1 MTGWIPSHP
10 AHARNCPSRFFR
22 ERRHRSPCNGRKDSG
37 HAPDHVRAVAFPC
50 AAFPEVCLSD
60 KNAVRH
66 DHTLARV
73 RKRAPYAEPSV
84 SIRICCLACRRQP
97 DSLTLLDLSASDL
110 RLSLSCNTR
119 VPATAHAILTGVDHD
134 NTPEQTPAHRGSV
147 FTHCIHLNSVPDPG
161 TSSAAKPQRQ
171 NQTRCTSA
179 APRRACSHR
188 RTRVPSPI
196 VAPARMHPS
205 PRPGAHVSACRER
218 SWRALPPP
226 SRYRVKSLAQNRL
239 VDITETVSDVSA
251 LPSARSLRIS
261 CPRPARSIYIA
272 PARMNPSSHPG
283 AHALI
288 VAPGRACSHHCA
300 HAPGLLFRRQPLR
313 ALYRPGSPFALAI
326 APASSPHSPSLRQP
340 LRTRHRSGIFSRKIF
355 RCVCA

>member
-50 AAFPEVCLSD
+50 AAFPEVCLAD

-84 SIRICCLACRRQP
+84 SVRICCLACRRQP

-119 VPATAHAILTGVDHD
+119 IPATAHAILTGVDHD
-134 NTPEQTPAHRGSV
+134 NTPEQASAYRGSV

-161 TSSAAKPQRQ
+161 TSSAAKSQRQ
-171 NQTRCTSA
+171 NQTRCISA
-179 APRRACSHR
+179 APQRTCLSLPRTIMAC
-188 RTRVPSPI
+188 
-196 VAPARMHPS
+196 AA
-205 PRPGAHVSACRER
+205 AAL
-218 SWRALPPP
+218 ALPGEVSCTEP
-226 SRYRVKSLAQNRL
+226 SR
-239 VDITETVSDVSA
+239 
-251 LPSARSLRIS
+251 
-261 CPRPARSIYIA
+261 
-272 PARMNPSSHPG
+272 
-283 AHALI
+283 
-288 VAPGRACSHHCA
+288 
-300 HAPGLLFRRQPLR
+300 
-313 ALYRPGSPFALAI
+313 
-326 APASSPHSPSLRQP
+326 
-340 LRTRHRSGIFSRKIF
+340 
-355 RCVCA
+355 